1 MRCMFLKNGDGVQR
15 SQKGCHA
22 LYVGTIVLLAAAPIV
37 AQGVQLVLIGLLTFA
52 LAYLLTFLVRKM
64 CLRFGWVEAVKEGKI
79 HTSAQPRLGG
89 LAIFAAFL
97 LVSLLFYVPALTT
110 QHQPVESIFGHTWP
124 KELVIYALFVIASL
138 LIVAVHAYDDVKG
151 LKPLPKLIA
160 QTVAVLILLGP
171 GLHAFHGVLF
181 FGIHNPFVHGSAAYN
196 PALPWYRQTTL
207 TLFIREPVVS
217 WLAIPAVLFTWFW
230 IVGMMNA
237 INFIDGLDGLA
248 AGIVAI
254 TGLFITIISW
264 SLRQYSIAL
273 LAAIFTGAVAGF
285 LPHNWNPARIIM
297 GDSGSQFLGIALA
310 VLAIM
315 GGAKFALILMLLGI
329 PILDVALV
337 MMHRIMRG
345 QHPMQRDLLP
355 MHARFTH
362 LHYRLLFGGLNPRQV
377 CLVLYAATCA
387 LGILA
392 LALPS
397 FYKFVG
403 ILLVEGIMVALLRW
417 SAYLQKQRQPD
428 RRPAEEKQAV

>member
-1 MRCMFLKNGDGVQR
+1 MGCTFLKNNDSAQR
-15 SQKGCHA
+15 SQKGCQA
-22 LYVGTIVLLAAAPIV
+22 LYVGTIVLLSAAPV
-37 AQGVQLVLIGLLTFA
+37 LAQGAQLALIGLLTFA
-52 LAYLLTFLVRKM
+52 LAYLLTLLVRKM

-97 LVSLLFYVPALTT
+97 LASLLFYVPALTT
-110 QHQPVESIFGHTWP
+110 QHQPVESIFGHTLP

-196 PALPWYRQTTL
+196 PALPWYRQPTL

-264 SLRQYSIAL
+264 SLHQYSIAL

-337 MMHRIMRG
+337 MIHRIMRG

-377 CLVLYAATCA
+377 CLVLYAVTCT

-403 ILLVEGIMVALLRW
+403 ILLVEGIMVGLLRW
-417 SAYLQKQRQPD
+417 SAYLQKRKAELS
-428 RRPAEEKQAV
+428 REGTPA

>member
-1 MRCMFLKNGDGVQR
+1 M
-15 SQKGCHA
+15 
-22 LYVGTIVLLAAAPIV
+22 
-37 AQGVQLVLIGLLTFA
+37 
-52 LAYLLTFLVRKM
+52 
-64 CLRFGWVEAVKEGKI
+64 
-79 HTSAQPRLGG
+79 
-89 LAIFAAFL
+89 
-97 LVSLLFYVPALTT
+97 
-110 QHQPVESIFGHTWP
+110 
-124 KELVIYALFVIASL
+124 
-138 LIVAVHAYDDVKG
+138 
-151 LKPLPKLIA
+151 KPLPKLIA

-196 PALPWYRQTTL
+196 PALPWYRQPTL

-264 SLRQYSIAL
+264 SLQQYSIAL

-297 GDSGSQFLGIALA
+297 GDSG
-310 VLAIM
+310 
-315 GGAKFALILMLLGI
+315 AKFALILMLLGI

-337 MMHRIMRG
+337 MIHRIMRG

-355 MHARFTH
+355 LHARFTH

-377 CLVLYAATCA
+377 CLVLYAATCT

-403 ILLVEGIMVALLRW
+403 ILLVEGIMVGLLRW
-417 SAYLQKQRQPD
+417 SAYLQKRKAELS
-428 RRPAEEKQAV
+428 REGTPA

>member
-1 MRCMFLKNGDGVQR
+1 
-15 SQKGCHA
+15 
-22 LYVGTIVLLAAAPIV
+22 LYVENFLLLPAALLIPQSAEILLT
-37 AQGVQLVLIGLLTFA
+37 GVLTFA
-52 LAYLLTFLVRKM
+52 LAYFFTLLVKKI

-79 HTSAQPRLGG
+79 HKVAQPRLGG

-97 LVSLLFYVPALTT
+97 TVSLIFYAPSLTT
-110 QHQPVESIFGHTWP
+110 QHQPVESILGHTFP
-124 KELVIYALFVIASL
+124 KELIIYALFVIASL
-138 LIVAVHAYDDVKG
+138 LVVAVHAYDDVKG

-171 GLHAFHGVLF
+171 GLHVFHGVLF
-181 FGIHNPFVHGSAAYN
+181 FGVHNPFVHGSVAYN
-196 PALPWYRQTTL
+196 PSLPWYRQPTL
-207 TLFIREPVVS
+207 TLFIRKPTVS

-248 AGIVAI
+248 AGMVAI
-254 TGLFITIISW
+254 TGLFITVISW
-264 SLRQYSIAL
+264 SLQQYSIAM

-285 LPHNWNPARIIM
+285 LPHNWSPARIIM

-337 MMHRIMRG
+337 MIHRIRRG

-355 MHARFTH
+355 MHAGFTH

-377 CLVLYAATCA
+377 CLVLYSATCV

-403 ILLVEGIMVALLRW
+403 ILLVEGMMVVLLRW
-417 SAYLQKQRQPD
+417 SAYLQKQHKLDEQTLAERQ
-428 RRPAEEKQAV
+428 AI